1 MISIVNRLSL
11 AAMLVS
17 ALASCSLMSGVDKEK
32 IIFERRNGT
41 DIVLIPENFV
51 ASYITNAA
59 NNERNCLAPSPDVA
73 DSSADS
79 LKLGDAAGDTVGLT
93 HGVTATGLGQSS
105 ANLLLA
111 REMLY
116 RACELTSNLNTDLEN
131 TKAIY
136 SSFLKAIVDM
146 STAGKAQ

>member
-1 MISIVNRLSL
+1 MISIVSRLSL

-17 ALASCSLMSGVDKEK
+17 VLASCSLISGADKEK
-32 IIFERRNGT
+32 IIFERPNGT

-51 ASYITNAA
+51 ASYITSAA

-79 LKLGDAAGDTVGLT
+79 LKLSDAADTAGFT

-116 RACELTSNLNTDLEN
+116 RACELTSNLNADLED
-131 TKAIY
+131 TKTIY
-136 SSFLKAIVDM
+136 NSFLKVIVDI

>member
-1 MISIVNRLSL
+1 LISIVNRLSL

-17 ALASCSLMSGVDKEK
+17 ALASCSSMSGADKEK
-32 IIFERRNGT
+32 VMVERPNGT

-51 ASYITNAA
+51 ASYITSGA
-59 NNERNCLAPSPDVA
+59 NNERNCLAPAPDVA

-79 LKLGDAAGDTVGLT
+79 LKLGDAAGDTVGFT
-93 HGVTATGLGQSS
+93 HGVTATGLGQLS
-105 ANLLLA
+105 ANLQLA

-116 RACELTSNLNTDLEN
+116 RACELTSNLNTDLED
-131 TKAIY
+131 TKTIY
-136 SSFLKAIVDM
+136 NSFLKVIVDI